1 MGQYLRPTPQ
11 HLPVVEYITPAQFE
25 FYRRNCTQKRI
36 RTCRLRSARA
46 QLLSR
51 GRFSSRRSLV
61 MERDRSRIAAVIPA
75 YQEEKHVGEVAQR
88 TRAQLENVLVVDD
101 GSTDATAERARSSGV
116 DVVIHPQNRGKGESI
131 KTGLRYW
138 LERGSEYVV
147 LLDADGQHLP
157 EEISRFVDAAA
168 SESRRE
174 NFHWHAHE
182 RRQRDA
188 VRAAD
193 RESVHERRISRVC
206 GQQIPDTQCGFR
218 MLHRDIIPEVLSG
231 AEPVRLRDRNAH
243 HREPERPS
251 HRIGSDQRP
260 IYSDEV
266 SSIHPVRDTI
276 RFFKLMRRYRNL

>member
-1 MGQYLRPTPQ
+1 
-11 HLPVVEYITPAQFE
+11 
-25 FYRRNCTQKRI
+25 
-36 RTCRLRSARA
+36 
-46 QLLSR
+46 
-51 GRFSSRRSLV
+51 

-157 EEISRFVDAAA
+157 EEISRFVDSAA
-168 SESRRE
+168 SESNAKIFIGSRMNDATAMPLVRRIVNRYMSGE
-174 NFHWHAHE
+174 
-182 RRQRDA
+182 
-188 VRAAD
+188 
-193 RESVHERRISRVC
+193 ISRVC

-231 AEPVRLRDRNAH
+231 ASRFEYETEMLIIASRKG
-243 HREPERPS
+243 HRVAS
-251 HRIGSDQRP
+251 VP
-260 IYSDEV
+260 ITTVYSDEV
-266 SSIHPVRDTI
+266 SSINPVRDTM

>member
-1 MGQYLRPTPQ
+1 
-11 HLPVVEYITPAQFE
+11 
-25 FYRRNCTQKRI
+25 
-36 RTCRLRSARA
+36 
-46 QLLSR
+46 
-51 GRFSSRRSLV
+51 

-157 EEISRFVDAAA
+157 EEISRFVDSAT
-168 SESRRE
+168 SESNAKIFIGSRMNDTSTMPLVRRIVNRYMSGE
-174 NFHWHAHE
+174 
-182 RRQRDA
+182 
-188 VRAAD
+188 
-193 RESVHERRISRVC
+193 ISRVC
-206 GQQIPDTQCGFR
+206 GQRIPDTQCGFR
-218 MLHRDIIPEVLSG
+218 MLHRDIIPEILSG
-231 AEPVRLRDRNAH
+231 ASRFEYETEMLIIASRKG
-243 HREPERPS
+243 HRVAS
-251 HRIGSDQRP
+251 VP
-260 IYSDEV
+260 ITTVYSDEV
-266 SSIHPVRDTI
+266 SSINPVRDTV